1 MKKLIKSAVHDI
13 ILLLQ
18 IKVIFKLNIDS
29 MLNVKTANE
38 KL

>member
-1 MKKLIKSAVHDI
+1 MKKLMKSAVHDI
-13 ILLLQ
+13 ILLLH